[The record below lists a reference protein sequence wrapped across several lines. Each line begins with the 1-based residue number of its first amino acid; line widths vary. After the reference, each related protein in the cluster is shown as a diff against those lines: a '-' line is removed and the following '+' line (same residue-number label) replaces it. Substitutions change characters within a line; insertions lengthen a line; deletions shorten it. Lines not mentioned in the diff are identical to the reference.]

1 MFFVVSSNC
10 VDKEELKNESYFPF
24 ILFNQIGWIQKK
36 IPRFICPTLTFA
48 QSLQIP
54 KFQSSKLLF
63 YPTVTNAQSYI
74 IPKFQKSKVT
84 IIPKVT

>member
-10 VDKEELKNESYFPF
+10 VDKEEWKKWIIFPIYSFQPDWLDIKKKSQGNKPF
-24 ILFNQIGWIQKK
+24 ICNKPQKSK
-36 IPRFICPTLTFA
+36 F
-48 QSLQIP
+48 P
-54 KFQSSKLLF
+54 KFILLF
-63 YPTVTNAQSYI
+63 YPTVTNAQSYT